1 MSTGLRAGTNN
12 DGYLQVNGTDVL
24 TALSSGKIGIGTT
37 PDWASA
43 TSTGIEL
50 NPAAA
55 TNWIGIKN
63 SSASTVTNTAFQ
75 INHGLNVTT
84 SILNSGAAT
93 FAGSLTIDAVAGTN
107 TNSALPVL
115 FQTAAGVIEGG
126 SGLTYNPG
134 GDTLSVNGNT
144 IGVNTFRGAG
154 NIAIL
159 SCANF
164 SSTCNIA
171 VGSIITTKGN
181 VEPSTDATDDLGSA
195 TKRWANIYS
204 ADLQLS
210 NEGSAND
217 VDGTWGQYTIQEG
230 EDDLFL
236 INRRNGKKY
245 KFNLTEV
252 A

>member
-12 DGYLQVNGTDVL
+12 DGYLQVNGTDIL

-75 INHGLNVTT
+75 VMYGTDTT
-84 SILNSGAAT
+84 VSFKNNGDAT
-93 FAGSLTIDAVAGTN
+93 FTGSLTIDAVAGTN

-134 GDTLSVNGNT
+134 GDTLSVNGAV

-154 NIAIL
+154 NTAIL

-164 SSTCNIA
+164 SSTCSIA
-171 VGSIITTKGN
+171 VGSIITT
-181 VEPSTDATDDLGSA
+181 EA
-195 TKRWANIYS
+195 I
-204 ADLQLS
+204 
-210 NEGSAND
+210 EH
-217 VDGTWGQYTIQEG
+217 
-230 EDDLFL
+230 
-236 INRRNGKKY
+236 
-245 KFNLTEV
+245 LTSYLHRY
-252 A
+252 

>member
-12 DGYLQVNGTDVL
+12 DGYLQVNGTDIL

-75 INHGLNVTT
+75 VMYGTDTTVSFKNNGDATFSGNIAGTTAGFVGSSAVTGINDGDIGLYVGDANT
-84 SILNSGAAT
+84 SGQATAKATISKTGAAT
-93 FAGSLTIDAVAGTN
+93 FAGDVTAGAATFSGDVSPDA
-107 TNSALPVL
+107 
-115 FQTAAGVIEGG
+115 
-126 SGLTYNPG
+126 
-134 GDTLSVNGNT
+134 
-144 IGVNTFRGAG
+144 
-154 NIAIL
+154 
-159 SCANF
+159 
-164 SSTCNIA
+164 
-171 VGSIITTKGN
+171 
-181 VEPSTDATDDLGSA
+181 DATYDLGSA

-236 INRRNGKKY
+236 INRRSGKKY

-252 A
+252 

>member
-12 DGYLQVNGTDVL
+12 DGYLQVNGTDIL

-63 SSASTVTNTAFQ
+63 SSTSTVTNTAFQ
-75 INHGLNVTT
+75 VMYGTDTT
-84 SILNSGAAT
+84 VSFKNNGDAT
-93 FAGSLTIDAVAGTN
+93 FTGSLTIDAVAGTN

-134 GDTLSVNGNT
+134 DNTLN
-144 IGVNTFRGAG
+144 
-154 NIAIL
+154 
-159 SCANF
+159 
-164 SSTCNIA
+164 
-171 VGSIITTKGN
+171 
-181 VEPSTDATDDLGSA
+181 
-195 TKRWANIYS
+195 
-204 ADLQLS
+204 
-210 NEGSAND
+210 
-217 VDGTWGQYTIQEG
+217 
-230 EDDLFL
+230 
-236 INRRNGKKY
+236 
-245 KFNLTEV
+245 
-252 A
+252 